1 GIDWGNLDAE
11 RKYCRC
17 HAAAAGELMKI
28 KFCGIRRLEDV
39 AAVNLCQPDYMGMI
53 LSGGFRR
60 SISQEQAQRL
70 VQEKS
75 DAIAAVGVFVNES
88 SEIIC
93 RMAEQL
99 HLQVIQL
106 HGNES
111 AEQIQTL
118 QQKTGLPVWKAL
130 RIGTLEELEAAG
142 TNPADCLI
150 LEGKTG
156 AGIGGTGV
164 CADWELLARH
174 SWNRSFF
181 LAGGLQPENVLEAI
195 ATVSP
200 TGVDFSS
207 GIEED
212 GVKSLRRMKQLMTLI
227 RGA

>member
-1 GIDWGNLDAE
+1 
-11 RKYCRC
+11 
-17 HAAAAGELMKI
+17 MKI

-39 AAVNLCQPDYMGMI
+39 AAMNLCQPDYMGMI

-60 SISQEQAQRL
+60 SISQEQAQCL

-88 SEIIC
+88 SETIC

>member
-1 GIDWGNLDAE
+1 
-11 RKYCRC
+11 
-17 HAAAAGELMKI
+17 MKI

-39 AAVNLCQPDYMGMI
+39 VAVNLCQPDYMGMI

-75 DAIAAVGVFVNES
+75 DAIASVGVFVNES
-88 SEIIC
+88 SETIC

>member
-1 GIDWGNLDAE
+1 
-11 RKYCRC
+11 
-17 HAAAAGELMKI
+17 MKI

-60 SISQEQAQRL
+60 SISQKQAQRL

-88 SEIIC
+88 SETIC

-130 RIGTLEELEAAG
+130 RIGTLEELEAAR

>member
-1 GIDWGNLDAE
+1 M
-11 RKYCRC
+11 R
-17 HAAAAGELMKI
+17 I

-88 SEIIC
+88 SETIC

-118 QQKTGLPVWKAL
+118 QQKTGLPVGKDGCRDWRNRCLCRLGAA
-130 RIGTLEELEAAG
+130 RPTQLESFVFSGRWVA
-142 TNPADCLI
+142 T
-150 LEGKTG
+150 GKCF
-156 AGIGGTGV
+156 GGNCNG
-164 CADWELLARH
+164 
-174 SWNRSFF
+174 
-181 LAGGLQPENVLEAI
+181 
-195 ATVSP
+195 
-200 TGVDFSS
+200 FSH
-207 GIEED
+207 G
-212 GVKSLRRMKQLMTLI
+212 R
-227 RGA
+227 

>member
-1 GIDWGNLDAE
+1 
-11 RKYCRC
+11 
-17 HAAAAGELMKI
+17 MKI

-39 AAVNLCQPDYMGMI
+39 TAVNLCQPDYMGMI

-70 VQEKS
+70 VQEKLA
-75 DAIAAVGVFVNES
+75 AIAAVGVFVNES
-88 SEIIC
+88 SETIC

-130 RIGTLEELEAAG
+130 RIGTLEDLEAAG

-164 CADWELLARH
+164 CAGWELLARH

>member
-1 GIDWGNLDAE
+1 M
-11 RKYCRC
+11 R
-17 HAAAAGELMKI
+17 I

-75 DAIAAVGVFVNES
+75 AAIAAVGVFVNES
-88 SEIIC
+88 SETIC

-99 HLQVIQL
+99 HLQAIQL

-164 CADWELLARH
+164 CADWELLVRH

>member
-1 GIDWGNLDAE
+1 
-11 RKYCRC
+11 
-17 HAAAAGELMKI
+17 MKI

-39 AAVNLCQPDYMGMI
+39 AALNLCQPDYMGMI

-60 SISQEQAQRL
+60 SISQEQAQCL

-88 SEIIC
+88 SETIC

>member
-1 GIDWGNLDAE
+1 M
-11 RKYCRC
+11 R
-17 HAAAAGELMKI
+17 I

-75 DAIAAVGVFVNES
+75 DAIAAVGAFVNES

-156 AGIGGTGV
+156 TGIGGTGV

>member
-1 GIDWGNLDAE
+1 
-11 RKYCRC
+11 
-17 HAAAAGELMKI
+17 MKI

-88 SEIIC
+88 SETIC

-130 RIGTLEELEAAG
+130 RIGTLEELESAG

>member
-1 GIDWGNLDAE
+1 
-11 RKYCRC
+11 
-17 HAAAAGELMKI
+17 MKI

-88 SEIIC
+88 SETIC

-130 RIGTLEELEAAG
+130 RIGTLEELEADE

-164 CADWELLARH
+164 CADWELLARP

>member
-1 GIDWGNLDAE
+1 
-11 RKYCRC
+11 
-17 HAAAAGELMKI
+17 MKI

-39 AAVNLCQPDYMGMI
+39 VAVNLCQPDYMGMI

-88 SEIIC
+88 SETIC

>member
-1 GIDWGNLDAE
+1 
-11 RKYCRC
+11 
-17 HAAAAGELMKI
+17 MKI

-227 RGA
+227 LGA

>member
-1 GIDWGNLDAE
+1 
-11 RKYCRC
+11 
-17 HAAAAGELMKI
+17 MKI

-88 SEIIC
+88 SETIC

-142 TNPADCLI
+142 TTNPADCLI

>member
-1 GIDWGNLDAE
+1 
-11 RKYCRC
+11 
-17 HAAAAGELMKI
+17 MKI

-60 SISQEQAQRL
+60 SISQEQEQRL

-88 SEIIC
+88 SETIC

>member
-1 GIDWGNLDAE
+1 M
-11 RKYCRC
+11 R
-17 HAAAAGELMKI
+17 I

-150 LEGKTG
+150 LEGKAG

>member
-1 GIDWGNLDAE
+1 
-11 RKYCRC
+11 
-17 HAAAAGELMKI
+17 MKI

-75 DAIAAVGVFVNES
+75 DAIAAVGVFINES
-88 SEIIC
+88 SETIC

>member
-1 GIDWGNLDAE
+1 M
-11 RKYCRC
+11 R
-17 HAAAAGELMKI
+17 I

-88 SEIIC
+88 SETIC

-150 LEGKTG
+150 LEGKIG

>member
-1 GIDWGNLDAE
+1 
-11 RKYCRC
+11 
-17 HAAAAGELMKI
+17 MKI

>member
-1 GIDWGNLDAE
+1 
-11 RKYCRC
+11 
-17 HAAAAGELMKI
+17 MKI

-88 SEIIC
+88 SETIC

-118 QQKTGLPVWKAL
+118 QQKIGLPVWKAL

>member
-1 GIDWGNLDAE
+1 
-11 RKYCRC
+11 
-17 HAAAAGELMKI
+17 MKI
-28 KFCGIRRLEDV
+28 KFCGIRRLEV
-39 AAVNLCQPDYMGMI
+39 VVVVNLCQPAYMGMI

-88 SEIIC
+88 SETIC

>member
-1 GIDWGNLDAE
+1 
-11 RKYCRC
+11 
-17 HAAAAGELMKI
+17 MKI

-88 SEIIC
+88 SETIC

-181 LAGGLQPENVLEAI
+181 LAGGLQPENVLGAI

>member
-1 GIDWGNLDAE
+1 
-11 RKYCRC
+11 
-17 HAAAAGELMKI
+17 MKI

-212 GVKSLRRMKQLMTLI
+212 GLKSLRRMKQLMTLI

>member
-1 GIDWGNLDAE
+1 
-11 RKYCRC
+11 
-17 HAAAAGELMKI
+17 MKI

-60 SISQEQAQRL
+60 CISQEQAQRL

>member
-1 GIDWGNLDAE
+1 
-11 RKYCRC
+11 
-17 HAAAAGELMKI
+17 MKI

-75 DAIAAVGVFVNES
+75 DAIAAVGVIVNES
-88 SEIIC
+88 SETIC

>member
-1 GIDWGNLDAE
+1 
-11 RKYCRC
+11 
-17 HAAAAGELMKI
+17 MKI

-75 DAIAAVGVFVNES
+75 ATIAAVGVFVNES
-88 SEIIC
+88 SETIC

-181 LAGGLQPENVLEAI
+181 LAGGLRPENVLEAI

>member
-1 GIDWGNLDAE
+1 
-11 RKYCRC
+11 
-17 HAAAAGELMKI
+17 MKI

-60 SISQEQAQRL
+60 SISQEHAQRL

>member
-1 GIDWGNLDAE
+1 
-11 RKYCRC
+11 
-17 HAAAAGELMKI
+17 MKI

-88 SEIIC
+88 SETIC

-156 AGIGGTGV
+156 AGIGGTGA

>member
-1 GIDWGNLDAE
+1 
-11 RKYCRC
+11 
-17 HAAAAGELMKI
+17 MKI

-60 SISQEQAQRL
+60 SISQEQAQCL

-88 SEIIC
+88 SETIC

-156 AGIGGTGV
+156 AGIGGTGG

>member
-1 GIDWGNLDAE
+1 
-11 RKYCRC
+11 
-17 HAAAAGELMKI
+17 MKI

-195 ATVSP
+195 AMVSP

>member
-1 GIDWGNLDAE
+1 
-11 RKYCRC
+11 
-17 HAAAAGELMKI
+17 MKI

-88 SEIIC
+88 SETIC

-118 QQKTGLPVWKAL
+118 QQKIGLPVWKAL

-150 LEGKTG
+150 LEGKMG

-181 LAGGLQPENVLEAI
+181 LAGGLQLENVLEAI

>member
-1 GIDWGNLDAE
+1 
-11 RKYCRC
+11 
-17 HAAAAGELMKI
+17 MKI

-60 SISQEQAQRL
+60 SISQKQAQRL

-88 SEIIC
+88 SETIC

-174 SWNRSFF
+174 SWNCPFF

>member
-1 GIDWGNLDAE
+1 
-11 RKYCRC
+11 
-17 HAAAAGELMKI
+17 MKI

-60 SISQEQAQRL
+60 SISQEQAQCL

-88 SEIIC
+88 SETIC

-106 HGNES
+106 HGKES

>member
-1 GIDWGNLDAE
+1 
-11 RKYCRC
+11 
-17 HAAAAGELMKI
+17 MKI

-88 SEIIC
+88 SETIC

-212 GVKSLRRMKQLMTLI
+212 GVQSLRRMKQLMTLI

>member
-1 GIDWGNLDAE
+1 
-11 RKYCRC
+11 
-17 HAAAAGELMKI
+17 MKI

-75 DAIAAVGVFVNES
+75 ATIAAVGVFVNES
-88 SEIIC
+88 SETIC

-118 QQKTGLPVWKAL
+118 QQKIGLPVWKAL
-130 RIGTLEELEAAG
+130 RIGTLEDLEAAG

-207 GIEED
+207 GIEEN

>member
-1 GIDWGNLDAE
+1 
-11 RKYCRC
+11 
-17 HAAAAGELMKI
+17 MKI

-75 DAIAAVGVFVNES
+75 ATIAAVGVFVNES
-88 SEIIC
+88 SETIC

>member
-1 GIDWGNLDAE
+1 
-11 RKYCRC
+11 
-17 HAAAAGELMKI
+17 MKI

-156 AGIGGTGV
+156 TGIGGTGV

>member
-1 GIDWGNLDAE
+1 
-11 RKYCRC
+11 
-17 HAAAAGELMKI
+17 MKI

-39 AAVNLCQPDYMGMI
+39 TAVNLCQPDYMGMI

-88 SEIIC
+88 SETIC

-181 LAGGLQPENVLEAI
+181 LAGGLQPENVLKAI

>member
-1 GIDWGNLDAE
+1 
-11 RKYCRC
+11 
-17 HAAAAGELMKI
+17 MKI

-88 SEIIC
+88 SETIC

-181 LAGGLQPENVLEAI
+181 LAGGLQPENVLKAI